1 MKVSSTTDGKNVGIW
16 LDFNSIEIDS
26 EIQFSDGFMFVVK
39 EKKILDDGRY
49 ALISE
54 NYIIILEE

>member
-54 NYIIILEE
+54 NYIILLEE